1 MFVILTYDVNTKRVN
16 KVMKICRKYLSHEQ
30 NSVFE
35 GVITEKN
42 LNRLKRELERFID
55 VETDRI
61 SIYEMQTL
69 KYTTKER
76 IDLCIKDSNI
86 C

>member
-1 MFVILTYDVNTKRVN
+1 VILTYDVNTKRVN

>member
-1 MFVILTYDVNTKRVN
+1 MILTYDVNTKRVN